1 MKNILGNCKKSKLMT
16 IAEFAI
22 GAKKKNLIYA
32 APTKDFHAFKQ

>member
-22 GAKKKNLIYA
+22 GAKKNLIYA